1 MTEPQDSAEWDARYS
16 EQDQLWSGEPNK
28 ALVDLASELR
38 KGRSLDIGCGEGADV
53 VFLARNGWDAT
64 GIDLSTV
71 AIDRAKRAADVRNVQ
86 AEFHVANVEEFA
98 RSHNEAYDLVTVF
111 FFHSRDEELRAA
123 AMRTIPELV
132 KPGGHLLVVSH
143 GQMPPWSKHH
153 EHEDGSPRPTFDIT
167 PESEREELRVD
178 SDWHSVIAETR
189 YREVTGPE
197 GEEVTLSDAVLLV
210 RKPAG

>member
-1 MTEPQDSAEWDARYS
+1 GKE
-16 EQDQLWSGEPNK
+16 
-28 ALVDLASELR
+28 
-38 KGRSLDIGCGEGADV
+38 RSLDIGCGEGADV
-53 VFLARNGWDAT
+53 VFLARDGWGAT
-64 GIDLSTV
+64 WIDLSTV
-71 AIDRAKRAADVRNVQ
+71 ASECARRAVLVGNVQPEIHVADVDDL
-86 AEFHVANVEEFA
+86 A
-98 RSHNEAYDLVTVF
+98 RSHISAYALVTLF
-111 FFHSRDEELRAA
+111 FFHSCDSVVRAA

-143 GQMPPWSKHH
+143 GQMSPWSKHH

-210 RKPAG
+210 RKPAGRQAKSAEGLNFR